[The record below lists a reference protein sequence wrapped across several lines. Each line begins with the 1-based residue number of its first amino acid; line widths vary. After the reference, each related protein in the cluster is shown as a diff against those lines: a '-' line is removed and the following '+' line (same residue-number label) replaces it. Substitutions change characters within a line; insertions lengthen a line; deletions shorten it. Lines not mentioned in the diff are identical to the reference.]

1 MSEALIA
8 YIGAEAVQLPDG
20 RVFKGPSCESDAARA
35 LLADGLA
42 PDARLTFLRDGRPSL
57 TGGVIAFAGRVWA
70 GAADD
75 PASRKWRPYRR
86 QHAPS
91 GLGVEATSGA
101 IAMEGGIPSSNDKAA
116 VAEGGA
122 L

>member
-1 MSEALIA
+1 MSETFIV

-35 LLADGLA
+35 LLASGLQ
-42 PDARLTFLRDGRPSL
+42 PDAKLIFLRDGRPSL
-57 TGGVIAFAGRVWA
+57 MGNIVSFAARVWA

>member
-1 MSEALIA
+1 MSEAFIP
-8 YIGAEAVQLPDG
+8 YVGAEAVQLPDG

-86 QHAPS
+86 QHGPAA
-91 GLGVEATSGA
+91 LGVEAASGTMA
-101 IAMEGGIPSSNDKAA
+101 TECGNPTADDKAA
-116 VAEGGA
+116 LAEGGA
-122 L
+122 A